1 MPTVTEALNRAM
13 RNSPRPT
20 IGPAVASPA
29 MWPAQAAKMYEIA
42 EVKEKVAELR
52 AAGIRATVVVEAD

>member
-1 MPTVTEALNRAM
+1 
-13 RNSPRPT
+13 
-20 IGPAVASPA
+20 